1 MADGQLVFLDE
12 SGDAGFKTEKGS
24 SPVLVVAAV
33 IFDSPDQAEETAEA
47 IRNLRQ
53 QLGKSQRFQFHFSNL
68 TRNWREQF
76 LNSVSACPFRVRAIV
91 MAKDRIYLDSQLRR
105 RGDLFYNY
113 TVRCLLNDA
122 LGRIENAKVF
132 VDGDAGRESLRA
144 MVAYL
149 RRECNTE
156 ERCVIK
162 QVKFVPK
169 RENNV
174 LVQLSDMVASG
185 LARSYRTE
193 KSDSRLYRSLLE
205 PRLENL
211 WEFGRGE

>member
-1 MADGQLVFLDE
+1 MPHGQMVFIDE
-12 SGDAGFKTEKGS
+12 SGDAGFKTDKGS

-33 IFDSPDQAEETAEA
+33 IFDSPEQAERTAEA
-47 IRNLRQ
+47 IGHLRQ

-68 TRNWREQF
+68 SRDWREQF
-76 LNSVSACPFRVRAIV
+76 FAAVRECPFRVRAIV
-91 MAKDRIYLDSQLRR
+91 MAKDRIYPSSQLRR
-105 RGDLFYNY
+105 RGDYFYNY
-113 TVRCLLNDA
+113 TVRCLLNDT
-122 LGRIENAKVF
+122 LGKIENAKVF

-156 ERCVIK
+156 GRCVIK

-185 LARSYRTE
+185 LARSYR
-193 KSDSRLYRSLLE
+193 KDKGDAGVYRRLLE

-211 WEFGRGE
+211 WDFGSGG